1 MKKLQP
7 DTPALALAAFLVLS
21 ACSGDSGKE
30 ELLIDFESESDLAT
44 VTVNH
49 GQVAAVDSGGGT
61 AVAIEMASAS
71 NHITAFEIA
80 PEVPWD
86 LSEKGDVALAVDIV
100 NSGATSASFYVTTS
114 DSAGRTQIRTTVV
127 PADSSGTYFVEL
139 KSPALEIDSG
149 IRSDP
154 LSWETGY
161 TPAIWRGGARE
172 LDLSGIRSLKF
183 DVRGVLE
190 DKSFVI
196 DNVRLVFPQAY
207 DGNHLVGLVDEF
219 GQNAKREFVGK
230 VSSDEE
236 LVAAG
241 ERELAQLSS
250 EPPPGRS
257 QYGGWADGP
266 RLEAT
271 GYFRTE
277 KHNGK
282 WWFVDP
288 DGYLFFSN
296 GIANVR
302 MSNTS
307 TMTGY
312 DFNKDAIE
320 QRSDDDLTPE
330 DSVGLN
336 RVASHAWP
344 TRYISSDLRANMFTW
359 LPALEDPLAQHFG
372 YRRESHSGPLD
383 SGETFSFYRANLAR
397 KYQTDDHRAYME
409 KWRDVTV
416 DRMLSW
422 GFTSFGNWVDPMFYQ
437 LDRFPYFANGW
448 IIGDFKTVSSGNDYW
463 APLPDPFDPLF
474 EERAYATVR
483 QIAEEVQE
491 NPWCIGVFIDNE
503 KSWGMMGSIEAQYGV
518 VINTLARSDDDSP
531 AKARFTRWLRSQHES
546 IAAMN
551 EAWET
556 DFESWDT
563 LSAGV
568 EVSDYTDAMTA
579 DFSALLEL
587 YAEEYFRIVAGAV
600 DKLMPNHLY
609 LGARFADW
617 GMTPELRAASS
628 RHVDVMSYNFYREGI
643 SDVFWGFLADLDMP
657 SIIGEFHNGSLDSG
671 LLNPGLI
678 HAESQA
684 DRGRKYAEY
693 VNSVLDNDWFIGAH
707 WFQYIDSP
715 LTGRALDGENYNVG
729 FVSVTDQPYEPLVEA
744 AKEVNANLYSRR
756 SSE

>member
-1 MKKLQP
+1 MTITTQQVTALS
-7 DTPALALAAFLVLS
+7 LALLFIS
-21 ACSGDSGKE
+21 GCSEDPVTE
-30 ELLIDFESESDLAT
+30 EVLIDFENEAELAS

-49 GQVAAVDSGGGT
+49 GTVTAHEHEGGT
-61 AVAIEMASAS
+61 AVRVDMASAS

-80 PEVPWD
+80 AEPPWD
-86 LSEKGDVALAVDIV
+86 LSTKGAVALALDIQ
-100 NSGATSASFYVTTS
+100 NPGPTSASLYVTTT
-114 DSAGRTQIRTTVV
+114 DSTGQTQIRTTVV
-127 PADSSGTYFVEL
+127 PAESNGTYFVEL
-139 KSPALEIDSG
+139 SSPALEIDSG
-149 IRSDP
+149 LRSDP
-154 LSWETGY
+154 LSWTTDY
-161 TPAIWRGGARE
+161 TMAIWRGGTRKLE
-172 LDLSGIRSLKF
+172 LSGIRSLRF

-190 DKSFVI
+190 DKSFII
-196 DNVRLVFPQAY
+196 DNVRLIFPSDY
-207 DGNHLVGLVDEF
+207 DENYLAGLVDEY
-219 GQNAKREFVGK
+219 GQSAKNDFANRIA
-230 VSSDEE
+230 STEE

-241 ERELAQLSS
+241 EQELAQLAS

-257 QYGGWADGP
+257 RFGGWADGP

-277 KHNGK
+277 QHDGK
-282 WWFVDP
+282 WWLVDP
-288 DGYLFFSN
+288 EGHLFFSN

-302 MSNTS
+302 MSNTQ

-312 DFNKDAIE
+312 DFDAAAIE
-320 QRSDDDLTPE
+320 QRSGADLTPE
-330 DSVGLN
+330 DSEGLN
-336 RVASHAWP
+336 RAPNHAWP
-344 TRYISSDLRANMFTW
+344 TRYVSSELRANMFTW
-359 LPALEDPLAQHFG
+359 LPQLEHPLAQHYG
-372 YRRESHSGPLD
+372 YRRDSHSGPLKT
-383 SGETFSFYRANLAR
+383 GETFSFYRANLAR
-397 KYQTDDHRAYME
+397 KFESDDPQEFMP

-422 GFTSFGNWVDPMFYQ
+422 GFTSFGNWIDPMFYQ

-483 QIAEEVQE
+483 QIAAEVQD

-503 KSWGMMGSIEAQYGV
+503 KSWGVMGSVGTQYGV
-518 VINTLARSDDDSP
+518 VINTLARTDDDSP
-531 AKARFTRWLRSQHES
+531 TKARFTRWLKSRHGDIDALNAGWQ
-546 IAAMN
+546 A
-551 EAWET
+551 
-556 DFESWDT
+556 DFESWEE

-568 EVSDYTDAMTA
+568 AITDFTDAMTD
-579 DFSALLEL
+579 DFSALLAL
-587 YAEEYFRIVAGAV
+587 FAEEYFRIVARAV
-600 DKLMPNHLY
+600 DQLMPNHMY

-617 GMTPELRAASS
+617 GMTPELRSAAA

-643 SDVFWGFLADLDMP
+643 SDVFWSFLADIDMP

-678 HAESQA
+678 HAESQT

-693 VNSVLDNDWFIGAH
+693 VNSVLGNDWFVGVH

-744 AKEVNANLYSRR
+744 AKEVNANLYERR
-756 SSE
+756 FGR